1 MPDQKCTKHA
11 ITFQDSI
18 GLTITYDP
26 LISEKVANF
35 EFYKFEQ
42 KEKQIPDNRG
52 KFGKGEYHSPWKYI
66 FSVK

>member
-35 EFYKFEQ
+35 EFTNLSKKRNKFQIIEENLE
-42 KEKQIPDNRG
+42 KENITALEN
-52 KFGKGEYHSPWKYI
+52 I
-66 FSVK
+66 FLV